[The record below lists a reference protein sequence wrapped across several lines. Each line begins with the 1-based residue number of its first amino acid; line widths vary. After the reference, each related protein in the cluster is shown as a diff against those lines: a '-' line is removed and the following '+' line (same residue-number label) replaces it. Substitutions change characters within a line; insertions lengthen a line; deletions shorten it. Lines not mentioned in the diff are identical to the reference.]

1 THRRGQL
8 RVFCVHLRRSAGDF
22 DHFRSL
28 ADLQLKVHV
37 RDDTR
42 IQHDVVIRVS
52 LEAGGF
58 GRQLVRTDRKFL
70 HRIVTAGIGR
80 SGNGNADCRVCNR
93 NLGARNGGAG
103 WIQHG
108 TGKLAVLHLRECAE
122 GQSQHGKYYEA
133 KLQSLHLLTPWS
145 LWRVMVVVG
154 TYARNF
160 WLRTRSCKSSIKRG
174 LLLPR
179 STQTPALQTRDFPLY
194 LTDNVDVT
202 FSKARKT
209 ACLAPDTSTH
219 SSFEVERHFLLQ
231 TTMSLFFKYLR

>member
-1 THRRGQL
+1 MAAFEVNAVHVHGACAHLHQVKYVAAVERQVVDLRGTHRRGQL

-122 GQSQHGKYYEA
+122 G
-133 KLQSLHLLTPWS
+133 
-145 LWRVMVVVG
+145 
-154 TYARNF
+154 
-160 WLRTRSCKSSIKRG
+160 
-174 LLLPR
+174 
-179 STQTPALQTRDFPLY
+179 
-194 LTDNVDVT
+194 
-202 FSKARKT
+202 
-209 ACLAPDTSTH
+209 
-219 SSFEVERHFLLQ
+219 
-231 TTMSLFFKYLR
+231 